1 MAYTITQY
9 SYKQAKKLGVTIKPS
24 AVKHKKI
31 DVFNKNGEKLASI
44 GYRGMNDYPTWIKKM
59 GKEYA
64 DTRRKAY
71 KSRHEKDRHVS
82 GSAGYYADQILW

>member
-1 MAYTITQY
+1 MAYKITQY

-31 DVFNKNGEKLASI
+31 DVFNKQGEKVASI
-44 GYRGMNDYPTWIKKM
+44 GYLGMNDYPTWIKKE

-64 DTRRKAY
+64 DKRRKAY
-71 KSRHEKDRHVS
+71 KDRHEKDRNVV
-82 GSAGYYADQILW
+82 GSAGWYADKLLW